1 MRLTDLIP
9 NLLDLVDIKKI
20 PLMTAVEMSFLSK
33 RVQEWTYEYIKENG
47 AIKWEMV
54 TAFRREVD
62 KENVTQ
68 QELINF
74 YNSLKPV
81 PSSKKKITLSE
92 RKLNQ
97 YFPGTMSVK
106 DRENLIY
113 ELLAK
118 WKEEQAFEEDEE

>member
-1 MRLTDLIP
+1 
-9 NLLDLVDIKKI
+9 
-20 PLMTAVEMSFLSK
+20 
-33 RVQEWTYEYIKENG
+33 
-47 AIKWEMV
+47 MV
-54 TAFRREVD
+54 TAFRCEVD

-81 PSSKKKITLSE
+81 PSSKKKLTLSD

-97 YFPGTMSVK
+97 YFHGTMSMK

-118 WKEEQAFEEDEE
+118 WKEEQAYEEDDE